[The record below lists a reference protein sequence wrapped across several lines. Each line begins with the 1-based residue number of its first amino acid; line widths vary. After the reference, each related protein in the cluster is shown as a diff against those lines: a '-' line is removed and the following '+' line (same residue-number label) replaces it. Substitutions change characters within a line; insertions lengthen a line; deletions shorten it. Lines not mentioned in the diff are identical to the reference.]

1 LILLTGLK
9 EEADR
14 LFFSKELT
22 MRGTKVIWRILA
34 AVACVFFL
42 VLSAEAGT
50 IDQWANSVIGY
61 SSQWDGWSSAAQ
73 ALGAP
78 DTFAYVD
85 SGTAWAPV
93 PMNGSMEFIALGYS
107 TPVYASGVTIRE
119 TYGNG
124 CVYQVDVLDQ
134 NNVLHT
140 VWTGTDPSPPGS
152 PVDFLVS
159 FSQTAFLVTGV
170 EIYVNTNQNLST
182 WEEIDAVQ
190 LSGSTTSA
198 PIPPTLLLLGSG
210 LVGLAGWRRFR
221 KS

>member
-1 LILLTGLK
+1 
-9 EEADR
+9 
-14 LFFSKELT
+14 

-42 VLSAEAGT
+42 VLSAEAAT
-50 IDQWANSVIGY
+50 IDQWANSVIGF
-61 SSQWDGWSSAAQ
+61 SSQWTSSDWSAAQ

-78 DTFAYVD
+78 NTPAYGDMV
-85 SGTAWAPV
+85 TAWAPLGA
-93 PMNGSMEFIALGYS
+93 NGPLEFIELGYS
-107 TPVYASGVTIRE
+107 TPVYASGITIRE
-119 TYGNG
+119 TFGNG

-134 NNVLHT
+134 SQVLHV
-140 VWTGTDPSPPGS
+140 VWTGTDPSQQGS

-159 FSQTAFLVTGV
+159 FAETAYLVTGV
-170 EIYVNTNQNLST
+170 EIFINTSDALSE
-182 WEEIDAVQ
+182 WPEIDAVQ
-190 LSGSTTSA
+190 LSGSTSSA